1 MVYRLID
8 LSNSRP
14 DECTCWHHHEE
25 HPHNSVRPIK
35 LYPTHSF
42 LVSFP
47 RPRVEVDTVL
57 VLPTFDLYNQCLSL
71 GKGTMEGLGGY
82 RHVGATSWD
91 LNLPR
96 NCSMRGSTVVVNGNL
111 SEDFSISKLSTFDKL
126 HSLLLWMIISGRL
139 ILSSFLSTKRRCI
152 YTINA
157 LSKTI
162 SGMDIVLMLKTISYK

>member
-1 MVYRLID
+1 
-8 LSNSRP
+8 
-14 DECTCWHHHEE
+14 
-25 HPHNSVRPIK
+25 
-35 LYPTHSF
+35 
-42 LVSFP
+42 
-47 RPRVEVDTVL
+47 
-57 VLPTFDLYNQCLSL
+57 
-71 GKGTMEGLGGY
+71 
-82 RHVGATSWD
+82 
-91 LNLPR
+91 
-96 NCSMRGSTVVVNGNL
+96 MRGSTVVVNGNL